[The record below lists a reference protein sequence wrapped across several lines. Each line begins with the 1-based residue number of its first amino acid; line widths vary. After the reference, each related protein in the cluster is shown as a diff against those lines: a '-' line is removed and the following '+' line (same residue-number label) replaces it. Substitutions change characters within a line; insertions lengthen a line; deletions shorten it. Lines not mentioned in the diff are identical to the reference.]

1 MSRSSYSYDDE
12 DDYDIRYQKRGP
24 SPGIRYVAN
33 PQRTQNYYDAPPGP
47 SYIGAD
53 RLNITTMHRSRS
65 RSRTGEQSRARERRA
80 SSPPAP
86 VPVIIN
92 NKIYNDLS
100 SDDEDT
106 RRKQVARSSRRRRSR
121 SRSRSRSSSSRS
133 RSSSY
138 MTREE
143 WEAEK
148 TRKELEDLRLN
159 TAREK
164 EERRLVKQYRDE
176 WEAEQARKDLEKNR
190 LASSRERDERQRE
203 KDERQLVKGYRE
215 EWEAEQ
221 SRKELE
227 KMHLAHARD
236 EEERRRLRE
245 FKEEEELKQ
254 AKRELE
260 KIKGRKARAD
270 EEERIKK
277 EIELRRLKEEDAAT
291 EERQRREKEANS
303 AVEDYKRRELE
314 RVAKEKKLKDQ
325 KEKEAAEAVERYKQ
339 AEKDRI
345 AKEKADREAKDRE
358 YQDRLKQDLAK
369 SGLDDKTIEAILKK
383 EKIKKAQPQHPQP
396 LPHHAMAGP
405 AHHYTPMP
413 VPVNQIATIPPPPPA
428 GQGARPTYTRMSRR
442 HLSIE
447 SLREFGVEFDFD
459 TDPDYLLIRRWVPEW
474 EQDRLWKHTKLI
486 REKRTKMLMVEEKRH
501 GREEPDFE
509 WVRKK
514 DKDKHSRRRSKSP
527 GLLMYLAGARPA

>member
-12 DDYDIRYQKRGP
+12 DDYDIRFQKRGP
-24 SPGIRYVAN
+24 SPGGVRYVAN
-33 PQRTQNYYDAPPGP
+33 PQRAPNYYDAPPRP

-53 RLNITTMHRSRS
+53 RLNISTIHRSQSRS
-65 RSRTGEQSRARERRA
+65 RSREHSRTRERRA

-92 NKIYNDLS
+92 NRIYNDIS
-100 SDDEDT
+100 SDDEDS
-106 RRKQVARSSRRRRSR
+106 RHKQVAKSSRHR
-121 SRSRSRSSSSRS
+121 RSRSRSSSSRS

-143 WEAEK
+143 WEAER
-148 TRKELEDLRLN
+148 TRKELEDLRLA

-164 EERRLVKQYRDE
+164 DERKMIKQYRDE
-176 WEAEQARKDLEKNR
+176 WEAEQARKDLERNR

-227 KMHLAHARD
+227 KLHLSHTRD

-245 FKEEEELKQ
+245 FREEEELKQ

-270 EEERIKK
+270 EEDRIKK
-277 EIELRRLKEEDAAT
+277 EIELKRLREEDTMAD
-291 EERQRREKEANS
+291 ERRRREKEANS
-303 AVEDYKRRELE
+303 AVEEYKRKELE
-314 RVAKEKKLKDQ
+314 RVTKEKKLKDQ

-345 AKEKADREAKDRE
+345 AKEKAEKEAKDKE
-358 YQDRLKQDLAK
+358 YQERLREDLVK
-369 SGLDDKTIEAILKK
+369 SGLDDKAIEAILKK
-383 EKIKKAQPQHPQP
+383 EKIKRAPAVPQPQPRP
-396 LPHHAMAGP
+396 LQHHAMPGP
-405 AHHYTPMP
+405 SHQFA
-413 VPVNQIATIPPPPPA
+413 PVNQLVNIPPPQA
-428 GQGARPTYTRMSRR
+428 GQVARPTYTRMARR

-459 TDPDYLLIRRWVPEW
+459 SDPDYLLIRRWVPEW

-486 REKRTKMLMVEEKRH
+486 RESRSKMLMVEEKRH
-501 GREEPDFE
+501 GKEEPDFE

-514 DKDKHSRRRSKSP
+514 SDKHSRRRSKSP
-527 GLLMYLAGARPA
+527 SLLMYLAGARPA

>member
-1 MSRSSYSYDDE
+1 MSRSSYSYDE
-12 DDYDIRYQKRGP
+12 DDYDVRYQKRGP
-24 SPGIRYVAN
+24 SPAAGVRYVAS
-33 PQRTQNYYDAPPGP
+33 PQRPQNYYNAPPGP
-47 SYIGAD
+47 SYLGAD
-53 RLNITTMHRSRS
+53 RLNIASIHRSNSRS
-65 RSRTGEQSRARERRA
+65 RSRDPSRTQDCRA

-86 VPVIIN
+86 APVIIT

-100 SDDEDT
+100 SDDEGD
-106 RRKQVARSSRRRRSR
+106 RRKQVSRSSRRRRSR
-121 SRSRSRSSSSRS
+121 SSSSSRSRS

-148 TRKELEDLRLN
+148 TRKELEDLRLA

-164 EERRLVKQYRDE
+164 EERRLVKQFRDE

-203 KDERQLVKGYRE
+203 KDERKLVKGYRE

-227 KMHLAHARD
+227 KMHLAHTRE

-245 FKEEEELKQ
+245 IREEEELKQ

-260 KIKGRKARAD
+260 KIKGRKARA
-270 EEERIKK
+270 EEEDWIKK
-277 EIELRRLKEEDAAT
+277 DIELRRLKEEDEAA

-314 RVAKEKKLKDQ
+314 RITKEKKLKDQ

-345 AKEKADREAKDRE
+345 AKEKADKEAKDRE
-358 YQDRLKQDLAK
+358 YQKRLKEDLIK
-369 SGLDDKTIEAILKK
+369 SGLDDKAIEAIMKK
-383 EKIKKAQPQHPQP
+383 EKIKKEQSYPRPQQQQP
-396 LPHHAMAGP
+396 LPHGMPGP
-405 AHHYTPMP
+405 VHQYAPA
-413 VPVNQIATIPPPPPA
+413 NQIATIPPHQAGQYAPVNQVANIPSHPA
-428 GQGARPTYTRMSRR
+428 GQVAHPTYTRMARR

-459 TDPDYLLIRRWVPEW
+459 TDPDYVLIRRWVPEW
-474 EQDRLWKHTKLI
+474 EQDRLWKHTKL
-486 REKRTKMLMVEEKRH
+486 VH
-501 GREEPDFE
+501 
-509 WVRKK
+509 
-514 DKDKHSRRRSKSP
+514 KHSRRRSKSP
-527 GLLMYLAGARPA
+527 SLLMYLAGVRPA